1 MDHQHISIRIM
12 EIKKIYPESMPYPKG
27 YYSPAVV
34 HNHTV
39 YVSGQLPLNEKGEPQ
54 IANIED
60 EVRQCMKN
68 IETILKAS
76 GSSLQHILKVNVF
89 IADISNWP
97 KFNQV
102 FAEIMGDH
110 RPARIVVPC
119 NQLNYGCGIEID
131 CIAAVA
137 E

>member
-1 MDHQHISIRIM
+1 MDHQNITLRIM
-12 EIKKIYPESMPYPKG
+12 EIRKIYPETMPVPKG
-27 YYSPAVV
+27 YYSPAIVY
-34 HNHTV
+34 NQTV

-54 IANIED
+54 IASIED

-68 IETILKAS
+68 IEIILKAS

-89 IADISNWP
+89 IANISNWP

-102 FAEIMGDH
+102 FAEIMGTH

>member
-1 MDHQHISIRIM
+1 M
-12 EIKKIYPESMPYPKG
+12 KKIYPETMPVPKG
-27 YYSPAVV
+27 YYSPAIV
-34 HNHTV
+34 HNNTV
-39 YVSGQLPLNEKGEPQ
+39 YVSGQLALNEKGEPQ
-54 IANIED
+54 IASIED

-68 IETILKAS
+68 IETILLAS
-76 GSSLQHILKVNVF
+76 GSSLQHVLKVNVF

-102 FAEIMGDH
+102 FAEIMGEH

-131 CIAAVA
+131 CIAATA

>member
-1 MDHQHISIRIM
+1 M
-12 EIKKIYPESMPYPKG
+12 KKVFPESMPIPKG

-34 HNHTV
+34 HNGTV
-39 YVSGQLPLNEKGEPQ
+39 YVSGQLAINEKGEPQ
-54 IANIED
+54 ISSIED

-76 GSSLQHILKVNVF
+76 GSDLQHILKVNVF

-97 KFNQV
+97 TFNQV
-102 FAEIMGDH
+102 FAEIMGEH

>member
-1 MDHQHISIRIM
+1 M
-12 EIKKIYPESMPYPKG
+12 KKIYPETMPVPKG
-27 YYSPAVV
+27 YYSPAIV
-34 HNHTV
+34 HNKTV
-39 YVSGQLPLNEKGEPQ
+39 YVSGQLALNEKGEPQ
-54 IANIED
+54 IASIED

-68 IETILKAS
+68 IETILIAS

-102 FAEIMGDH
+102 FAEIMGEH

-119 NQLNYGCGIEID
+119 NPLNYGCGIEID
-131 CIAAVA
+131 CIAATA

>member
-1 MDHQHISIRIM
+1 M
-12 EIKKIYPESMPYPKG
+12 KKIFPESMPVPKG

-34 HNHTV
+34 HNGTV
-39 YVSGQLPLNEKGEPQ
+39 YVSGQLPINEKGEPQ
-54 IANIED
+54 ISSIED

-76 GSSLQHILKVNVF
+76 GSDLQHILKVNVF

-97 KFNQV
+97 TFNQV
-102 FAEIMGDH
+102 FAEIMGEH

-137 E
+137 G

>member
-1 MDHQHISIRIM
+1 M
-12 EIKKIYPESMPYPKG
+12 KKIFPESMPVPKG

-34 HNHTV
+34 HNGTV
-39 YVSGQLPLNEKGEPQ
+39 YVSGQLPINEKGEPQ
-54 IANIED
+54 ISSIED

-76 GSSLQHILKVNVF
+76 GSDLQHILKVNVF

-97 KFNQV
+97 TFNQV

-110 RPARIVVPC
+110 KPARIVVPC

>member
-1 MDHQHISIRIM
+1 M
-12 EIKKIYPESMPYPKG
+12 KKIFPESMPVPKG

-34 HNHTV
+34 HNGTV
-39 YVSGQLPLNEKGEPQ
+39 YVSGQLPINEKGEPQ
-54 IANIED
+54 ISSIED

-76 GSSLQHILKVNVF
+76 GSDLQHILKVNVF

-97 KFNQV
+97 TFNQV
-102 FAEIMGDH
+102 FAEIMGEH

>member
-1 MDHQHISIRIM
+1 M
-12 EIKKIYPESMPYPKG
+12 KKIYPATMPTPKG
-27 YYSPAVV
+27 YYSPAIV
-34 HNHTV
+34 HNNTV
-39 YVSGQLPLNEKGEPQ
+39 YVSGQLALNEKGEPQ
-54 IANIED
+54 IASIED

-68 IETILKAS
+68 IETILIAS

-102 FAEIMGDH
+102 FAEIMGEH

>member
-1 MDHQHISIRIM
+1 
-12 EIKKIYPESMPYPKG
+12 MPIPKG

-34 HNHTV
+34 HNGTV
-39 YVSGQLPLNEKGEPQ
+39 YVSGQLAINEKGEPQ
-54 IANIED
+54 ISSIED

-76 GSSLQHILKVNVF
+76 GSDLQHILKVNVF

-97 KFNQV
+97 TFNQV
-102 FAEIMGDH
+102 FAEIMGEH

-137 E
+137 

>member
-1 MDHQHISIRIM
+1 
-12 EIKKIYPESMPYPKG
+12 MPYPKG

-34 HNHTV
+34 HNRTV

-76 GSSLQHILKVNVF
+76 SSSLQHILKVNVF

-97 KFNQV
+97 EFNRV
-102 FAEIMGDH
+102 FAEIIGDH

>member
-1 MDHQHISIRIM
+1 M
-12 EIKKIYPESMPYPKG
+12 KKIFPESMPVPKG

-34 HNHTV
+34 HNNTV
-39 YVSGQLPLNEKGEPQ
+39 YVSGQLPINEKGEPQ
-54 IANIED
+54 LNSIED

-68 IETILKAS
+68 IEIILNAS
-76 GSSLQHILKVNVF
+76 GSNLQHILKVNVF
-89 IADISNWP
+89 LADISNWP
-97 KFNQV
+97 IFNQV